1 MNKTVQV
8 TELLNHYTNNIN
20 WDLSDP
26 DCWGVVE
33 LPEDHIYEINGFEFP
48 YVEEFCETLK
58 LSEKV
63 DEIQFTQFDMNGG
76 ITCSTL
82 LFRATVPDEP
92 PRFYKFDLYEG
103 GSVTN
108 YEVRRWA
115 DESFSD
121 DDLRK
126 LMLVK

>member
-8 TELLNHYTNNIN
+8 TELLNHYTNNIS
-20 WDLSDP
+20 WDSD
-26 DCWGVVE
+26 CFGVVE
-33 LPEDHIYEINGFEFP
+33 SPEEHIYEINGFEFP
-48 YVEEFCETLK
+48 YVEEFCETLR
-58 LSEKV
+58 LSEIV
-63 DEIQFTQFDMNGG
+63 DEIQFTQYDTYGG

-92 PRFYKFDLYEG
+92 TRFYKFDLYDG

-108 YEVRRWA
+108 YEVRRWT

-121 DDLRK
+121 
-126 LMLVK
+126 